1 MVAGSMGIEVT
12 SSGKSQA
19 VADGE
24 DAEKAQEL
32 DTLQPLAGWFMYEIN

>member
-19 VADGE
+19 VADGK
-24 DAEKAQEL
+24 DAREAQEL
-32 DTLQPLAGWFMYEIN
+32 DTLQPLAGWFMYEMS